1 MKSVVYKVNLVL
13 FLDLE
18 FDCYQ
23 MVSTQDT
30 LDKYMPFRACQGISC
45 SPMTVEQCSKYCF
58 EDQDYQYLGL
68 MDRTECFCGNHLHPT
83 KIDKSE
89 CSKSCLGNSQ
99 QNCGA
104 WMKMSVY
111 KREGM

>member
-1 MKSVVYKVNLVL
+1 MVL

-23 MVSTQDT
+23 MISNQDT
-30 LDKYMPFRACQGISC
+30 VEKYMPSRACQGYSC
-45 SPMTVEQCSKYCF
+45 SPMTVEQCSKFCF

-68 MDRTECFCGNHLHPT
+68 MDGTECFCGNVLHPT

-89 CSKSCLGNSQ
+89 CSKPCLGNSQ

-111 KREGM
+111 ERPGMYEVSHA